1 MNTNEVDERVL
12 AKLKM
17 RILQVEQENAQ
28 TQDKKHAEMVDYI
41 CKAIK
46 NEVKKAEK

>member
-1 MNTNEVDERVL
+1 MNINEVDERVL

-17 RILQVEQENAQ
+17 KILHVEQENAQ
-28 TQDKKHAEMVDYI
+28 TQEKKHADMVDYI
-41 CKAIK
+41 CKTIK